1 MGALAI
7 LKVLLERPLPSGPQC
22 WLRQPRTVTSYI
34 LWMKPQLQGP
44 LAACYM
50 NLSSRLELKM
60 LSYAAVRW
68 ACASTRAGKLDLMPA
83 HWRLLPQ
90 LHWDWKYVGA
100 ACLRLKALARA
111 AFLSGIVWSALNA
124 SARLRFLK
132 ALPSKAVLISTLTI
146 L

>member
-1 MGALAI
+1 
-7 LKVLLERPLPSGPQC
+7 
-22 WLRQPRTVTSYI
+22 
-34 LWMKPQLQGP
+34 MKPQLQGP

-68 ACASTRAGKLDLMPA
+68 ACASTQAGKLDLTPA
-83 HWRLLPQ
+83 HLRLLPQ

-111 AFLSGIVWSALNA
+111 GFLSGIV
-124 SARLRFLK
+124 
-132 ALPSKAVLISTLTI
+132 
-146 L
+146 